1 MRHRYCF
8 INIVLILTLVGC
20 GQSDLVE
27 IPEPT
32 PVMVEQRTVSYS
44 GRAELYVNTIL
55 VEMRRRFGRQYKFND
70 QNSFSVPT
78 ELRYEE
84 ILEYYT
90 SYFNQFDKWQ
100 KIDAS
105 ELEWD
110 IYSITHGWKSKND
123 IFLLLTHT
131 QNDDFLLS
139 TQTSERDTS
148 SIPHFAVFTLTSL

>member
-32 PVMVEQRTVSYS
+32 PV
-44 GRAELYVNTIL
+44 IL